1 MSGMKGMH
9 DKMMAAV
16 KESDP
21 DKAFAGDAAN
31 LLI

>member
-21 DKAFAGDAAN
+21 DKAFAVM
-31 LLI
+31 LPTY